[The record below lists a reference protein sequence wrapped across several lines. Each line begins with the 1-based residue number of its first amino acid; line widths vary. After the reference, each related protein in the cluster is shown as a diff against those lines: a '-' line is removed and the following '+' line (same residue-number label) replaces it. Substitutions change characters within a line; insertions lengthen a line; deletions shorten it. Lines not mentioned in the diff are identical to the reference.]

1 MNLALIIFS
10 SKFNSYISHKSFY
23 DERLQWKISGLVQ
36 TGSRANS
43 IVWNI
48 DEQQLP
54 GWRKYINCNV
64 SIHLLKKKIQIISTL
79 MKNDSRRDKKLKI
92 WILSYHLSKFW
103 KVIVFTLYSSLTV
116 IINFFFKFY
125 LGLWSHCGST
135 PLTWEIIDLP
145 KK

>member
-1 MNLALIIFS
+1 MYLALIIFY

-54 GWRKYINCNV
+54 RWRKYINCNV
-64 SIHLLKKKIQIISTL
+64 CIHLFKKKNQIISTL

-92 WILSYHLSKFW
+92 WIPSYHLNKFW
-103 KVIVFTLYSSLTV
+103 KVRAHISTLYSSLTI
-116 IINFFFKFY
+116 IINFFFSNFT
-125 LGLWSHCGST
+125 LGYDPVVDQ
-135 PLTWEIIDLP
+135 PL
-145 KK
+145 